1 MELVTL
7 QMNARS
13 MVEWPVATVQRGTY
27 LHKIGCTSLLSY
39 SSMVCTYIKLA
50 ALVFY
55 PILQWY
61 VVDTSIKLAAL
72 V

>member
-39 SSMVCTYIKLA
+39 SSMVCCGYVYKIGSISLI
-50 ALVFY
+50 FNI
-55 PILQWY
+55 PI
-61 VVDTSIKLAAL
+61 VS
-72 V
+72 